1 MISVAYT
8 LLLVSMV
15 FGTVPS
21 AWAAPVGTRNLDVKS
36 MRRMEARQLTG
47 MRREH
52 HSATSVVPRD
62 DDPVAAVVARAG
74 APEDVKPNT
83 ATKPLK
89 RNIRRHHAKNEDKDK
104 DAQPRAMPRFKRDL
118 IAKRERSGSNPEVV
132 ARKED
137 AGSSNIA
144 RKDEKAQRD
153 VDEPPVVSRSAPSIP
168 VSYNGG
174 ARGGGVKGDDKPDA
188 VPRDTPVVKRTDS
201 TPEEVVARHHG
212 GGHGGADKKPC
223 AKPETTKPDTTTPDT
238 TTPDTT
244 TPDAKREVTKE
255 DTTKREE
262 TKPGPIKP
270 IAIFRRALAFE
281 DLD

>member
-8 LLLVSMV
+8 LLLLSMV

-21 AWAAPVGTRNLDVKS
+21 AWAAPVGTRHLDVRS

-52 HSATSVVPRD
+52 HSATSIVPRD

-74 APEDVKPNT
+74 APEDVKPDIT
-83 ATKPLK
+83 AKLAK
-89 RNIRRHHAKNEDKDK
+89 RNVRRHHAKNGDKDK
-104 DAQPRAMPRFKRDL
+104 DAQPRALPRFKRDA
-118 IAKRERSGSNPEVV
+118 IARRERSGSRSEVV

-144 RKDEKAQRD
+144 RKDEKVRRD
-153 VDEPPVVSRSAPSIP
+153 VEDPPVVSRSVPP
-168 VSYNGG
+168 TPDLYNGA
-174 ARGGGVKGDDKPDA
+174 ARGGGVKGGDKPDA
-188 VPRDTPVVKRTDS
+188 VPRDAPVVERTES
-201 TPEEVVARHHG
+201 IHEEVVARSHGAHG
-212 GGHGGADKKPC
+212 GGDKKPC
-223 AKPETTKPDTTTPDT
+223 AKPDTTTPDT
-238 TTPDTT
+238 TTL
-244 TPDAKREVTKE
+244 DAKREEMKE
-255 DTTKREE
+255 NTTKREE